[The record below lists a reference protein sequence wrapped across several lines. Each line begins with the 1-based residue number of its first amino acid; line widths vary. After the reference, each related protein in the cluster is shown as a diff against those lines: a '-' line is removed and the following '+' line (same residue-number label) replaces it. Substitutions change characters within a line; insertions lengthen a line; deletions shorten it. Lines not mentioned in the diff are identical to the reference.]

1 MTKTLLMLLCSSLA
15 IQASLAAD
23 PIPGKPAEQNSVETR
38 PAANSA
44 SIVGL
49 NPLLSASTL
58 QYEFPPFD
66 TIQNAHFAPAFAEA
80 MRQHAAEIRA
90 IAENPAKP
98 TFDNTVV
105 AMERAGQTLGRVS
118 RDFFNLSSANTNPV
132 MEALARDLAPKL
144 AAHTDTI
151 YLNEKLFERIDA
163 VYGFRTNLAMD
174 AESRR
179 LLERY
184 YTDFVRAGAKLSAAD
199 KISLKSMN
207 AQLATLATR
216 FGQNILNETNLSAL
230 IVENKAELK
239 GLSKDEIKAAAD
251 AAKARGLEGKYLI
264 ALMNTTG
271 QPYLSSLADREL
283 RKRLYEASTERAS
296 HGGEFDNQATI
307 LSIVKLRA
315 ERASLL
321 GYANHAAYTLED
333 ETAKT
338 TTAVNK
344 MLSDLAPAAV
354 ANARQEAADMQKLID
369 AKKGGF
375 KLAAWDSAYYSEQ
388 VRKQKY
394 SFDEAQLRPYFE
406 LDHVLID
413 GVFFAA
419 TKLYGITFKERKDLP
434 VYHPSVR
441 VFEVFDVDGK
451 SIALF
456 IADMYARQSKRGG
469 AWMNAYTPQSGLFA
483 AQTVIANHLNI
494 PQPAAGQP
502 TLLSYDEVRTAFHE
516 FGHALHG
523 MFSNV
528 RYPRFS
534 GTNVPRDFVE
544 YPSQV
549 NEMWAT
555 WPEVLQNYAK
565 HYQTGAAMPAELFAK
580 IAATGKFNQGFATT
594 EYLAASLLD
603 QRWHQL
609 KAHQIP
615 TDVLEFEAQ
624 ALKQAGVA
632 FAPAPPRYRSSYFS
646 HIFGGG
652 YSAGYYAYLWSEVLD
667 ADTVDW
673 FKENGGLSRKNGDW
687 FRQQLLSRG
696 GSVDAIEAFRQFR
709 GRDAQIAPLL
719 LRRGLKT
726 NSN

>member
-1 MTKTLLMLLCSSLA
+1 MTKSMFMLLCSSLA

-23 PIPGKPAEQNSVETR
+23 PASLITPNKATGEN
-38 PAANSA
+38 AATISMP
-44 SIVGL
+44 
-49 NPLLSASTL
+49 NPLLSVSPLT
-58 QYEFPPFD
+58 YEYPPFD
-66 TIQNAHFAPAFAEA
+66 KIQNAHFAPAFAEA
-80 MRQHAAEIRA
+80 MRQHSAEINA

-98 TFDNTVV
+98 SFDNTVV
-105 AMERAGQTLGRVS
+105 AMERTGQALGRVS
-118 RDFFNLSSANTNPV
+118 RDFFNLSAANTNPTL
-132 MEALARDLAPKL
+132 EALSRDLAPKL
-144 AAHTDTI
+144 AAHNDNI
-151 YLNEKLFERIDA
+151 YLNAKLFERIST
-163 VYGFRTNLAMD
+163 VYEYRANLAMD
-174 AESRR
+174 TESRR

-184 YTDFVRAGAKLSAAD
+184 YTDFVRAGAKLSATD
-199 KISLKSMN
+199 KISLKNMN
-207 AQLATLATR
+207 AQLASLATG

-230 IVENKAELK
+230 IVDTKAELK

-251 AAKARGLEGKYLI
+251 AAKARGLDGKYLI

-271 QPYLSSLADREL
+271 QPYMSSLSEREL
-283 RKRLYEASTERAS
+283 RKRLYQASTERAS

-315 ERASLL
+315 ERAALL

-338 TTAVNK
+338 TTAVNQ
-344 MLSDLAPAAV
+344 MLSELAPAAV
-354 ANARQEAADMQKLID
+354 ANARKEAAEMQKLID

-375 KLAAWDSAYYSEQ
+375 KLAAWDTAYYGEQ

-419 TKLYGITFKERKDLP
+419 TRLYGITFKERKDLP

-441 VFEVFDVDGK
+441 VFEVFDTNGK
-451 SIALF
+451 SMALF
-456 IADMYARQSKRGG
+456 IADMYARESKRGG

-483 AQTVIANHLNI
+483 PHPVIANHLNI
-494 PQPAAGQP
+494 PQPPAGQP

-549 NEMWAT
+549 NEMWAS

-565 HYQTGAAMPAELFAK
+565 HYQSGAAMPPELLAK
-580 IAATGKFNQGFATT
+580 LSATSKFNQGFATT

-609 KAHQIP
+609 TPKQIP
-615 TDVLEFEAQ
+615 GDVLAFEAQ
-624 ALKQAGVA
+624 ALKQAGVD

-667 ADTVDW
+667 ADTVEW
-673 FKENGGLSRKNGDW
+673 FKENGGLTRKNGDW
-687 FRQQLLSRG
+687 FRQKLLSRG
-696 GSVDAIEAFRQFR
+696 GSVDAIDAFRQFR
-709 GRDAQIAPLL
+709 GREAKIEPLL
-719 LRRGLKT
+719 LRRGLKAE
-726 NSN
+726 SK